1 MKNTYSYVDAL
12 NTALTILTELADGHE
27 VNFNGDLHPCVN
39 KLTALRDQ
47 TMKRNAS
54 KSDKPT
60 KTQRENEG
68 VKDAIREFLRTNPDT
83 RCGDIATA
91 VGISGQKASAL
102 LIQLVKAGEVIKAEG
117 PKRVTLFRL
126 AA

>member
-1 MKNTYSYVDAL
+1 MKNTYSYIDAL
-12 NTALTILTELADGHE
+12 NEVLTLNLSDQCK
-27 VNFNGDLHPCVN
+27 D

-47 TMKRNAS
+47 VAKRNAS

-102 LIQLVKAGEVIKAEG
+102 LTQLVKAGEVAKGEG

-126 AA
+126 VA